1 MKNPTLF
8 LILCCMLLSLKLSAM
23 IEITL
28 VKNCSSTS
36 AWNSA
41 MDAVDTLKPILKI
54 DTVFTNPYGLVP
66 ATIEFGSTSTDTV
79 EWIMTMTDAF
89 EIRFPNENWE
99 KLPIVR
105 RSTPDDLPEAYSW
118 QKSYNFIYS
127 INLLYKYLNGYPN
140 SVSYLQN
147 GTSFDIRFSVS
158 NIDKINNNNITVYS
172 NIIHI
177 QVLPASSEDR
187 LSFISLHDNLGTY
200 RDLIFIIDLPY
211 DINTSYKA
219 KLVEF
224 ASTYPNSII
233 GKMAKLKL
241 AEFAC
246 GKAGGYH
253 GPGSITDANL
263 KAYLQQIYDEL
274 KSSPV
279 LFLQK
284 KADSFLKVWLD

>member
-8 LILCCMLLSLKLSAM
+8 LILCCMLLSLKLSAI
-23 IEITL
+23 IEITY

-54 DTVFTNPYGLVP
+54 DTVFTNPFGLVP
-66 ATIEFGSTSTDTV
+66 ATIEFGSTSADTV
-79 EWIMTMTDAF
+79 EWIMTMTDAI

-99 KLPIVR
+99 KLSIVGW
-105 RSTPDDLPEAYSW
+105 STPDDIPEAYSW
-118 QKSYNFIYS
+118 KKSHKFIYL

-158 NIDKINNNNITVYS
+158 NIDKINNTSITVYS

-177 QVLPASSEDR
+177 QVLPADPEDR
-187 LSFISLHDNLGTY
+187 LSFIALHNNLGTY
-200 RDLIFIIDLPY
+200 RNLISIIDMPD
-211 DINTSYKA
+211 DIDRTYKA
-219 KLVEF
+219 KLEEF

-241 AEFAC
+241 ARFAC
-246 GKAGGYH
+246 AKAGGFN
-253 GPGSITDANL
+253 GIPITDANI
-263 KAYLQQIYDEL
+263 KAYIQQIYDEM
-274 KSSPV
+274 KYSPI

-284 KADSFLKVWLD
+284 KADRFLKVCLD

>member
-1 MKNPTLF
+1 
-8 LILCCMLLSLKLSAM
+8 M

-66 ATIEFGSTSTDTV
+66 ATIEFGSTSADTV
-79 EWIMTMTDAF
+79 EWIMTMTDAL
-89 EIRFPNENWE
+89 EIRFPNKNWE
-99 KLPIVR
+99 ELPIVR
-105 RSTPDDLPEAYSW
+105 WTTADDKPEIYSW
-118 QKSYNFIYS
+118 EKSNKFIYP
-127 INLLYKYLNGYPN
+127 INLFYNYLNGYPN
-140 SVSYLQN
+140 SISYFQH
-147 GTSFDIRFSVS
+147 GTSCDIRFTVS
-158 NIDKINNNNITVYS
+158 NIDKTNNNNIAVYS

-177 QVLPASSEDR
+177 QVLPAASEDR
-187 LSFISLHDNLGTY
+187 LSFIALHDNLGAY
-200 RDLIFIIDLPY
+200 RNLISIIDMPD
-211 DINTSYKA
+211 DIDRTYKA
-219 KLVEF
+219 KLEEF

-246 GKAGGYH
+246 SKAGGYRN
-253 GPGSITDANL
+253 PITDANI
-263 KAYLQQIYDEL
+263 KAYIHQIYDEL
-274 KSSPV
+274 KSSSV

-284 KADSFLKVWLD
+284 KVDRFLKNCLD